1 MKKRIKKLNV
11 LLSGGIMNNDELLKH
26 IKQLIEE
33 IKSKIVFVDEPYV
46 LEMRDKDANQCSKT
60 G

>member
-1 MKKRIKKLNV
+1 MIEMLEERGFVYLIPQQYIDVYN
-11 LLSGGIMNNDELLKH
+11 GNDELLKH

-46 LEMRDKDANQCSKT
+46 LEMRDKDAN
-60 G
+60 